1 MIKKFIIVNPELFPE
16 IIKRNECDLFTIW
29 NVAKLIDV
37 TGSGIVE
44 LKEVINICNK
54 LFSLKSKY
62 VYEKI
67 NSGIN
72 LYWTKP
78 HGQIR
83 NKKICLFSI
92 NKIVSRLQPNVTRT
106 KPVSIPV
113 MHLEGLSTKTI
124 KEIYISIFAAR
135 YENDSPISISSL
147 EKFLGISE
155 STARNALKN
164 CSFIKTK
171 KNFEIIYSDTSK
183 DKLAKLIVADNHPY
197 NLRIIQ
203 KDGIFLL
210 LKQIPN
216 SYHLFGLDRLPYKY
230 RPKCLRL
237 LDKNILA
244 SLSKKKYD
252 IKNGCLT
259 SANNE
264 TMSSYV

>member
-1 MIKKFIIVNPELFPE
+1 MIKKFIVVNPELFPE

-164 CSFIKTK
+164 CSFVKTK
-171 KNFEIIYSDTSK
+171 KNFEIIYFD
-183 DKLAKLIVADNHPY
+183 
-197 NLRIIQ
+197 
-203 KDGIFLL
+203 FLL
-210 LKQIPN
+210 KFLILN
-216 SYHLFGLDRLPYKY
+216 
-230 RPKCLRL
+230 L
-237 LDKNILA
+237 LQKFEILIHFPFHQLI
-244 SLSKKKYD
+244 LSKF
-252 IKNGCLT
+252 
-259 SANNE
+259 
-264 TMSSYV
+264 

>member
-1 MIKKFIIVNPELFPE
+1 MIKKSIIINPELLPA
-16 IIKRNECDLFTIW
+16 IIKNNECDSFTIW
-29 NVAKLIDV
+29 NVAKLIDIN
-37 TGSGIVE
+37 GSGIIK
-44 LKEVINICNK
+44 LKELLNICNK

-67 NSGIN
+67 NSGID

-106 KPVSIPV
+106 KPVAIPISV
-113 MHLEGLSTKTI
+113 LEGLNTKTV
-124 KEIYISIFAAR
+124 KELYISIFASR

-155 STARNALKN
+155 SSIRNALKN
-164 CSFIKTK
+164 CSYIKTK
-171 KNFEIIYSDTSK
+171 KNYELLSSSPTKES
-183 DKLAKLIVADNHPY
+183 LAKLIIADNHPY

-203 KDGIFLL
+203 KDDRYVLI
-210 LKQIPN
+210 KQIPN
-216 SYHLFGLDRLPYKY
+216 SYHLFGLDRLPLKY

-244 SLSKKKYD
+244 NLSKKKYD
-252 IKNGCLT
+252 TKNGCLT
-259 SANNE
+259 SNNNE
-264 TMSSYV
+264 TMSSYI